1 MKRFSLLPVSLIT
14 VLCAV
19 IVLIFN
25 VTGVNDSLNRIWY
38 DFSLQHVEVEPNN
51 SISVIAFDEPS
62 LSALG
67 RWPWSREKH
76 AVLIDRL
83 SQGGVKAI
91 GKTVFFLEPQQ
102 DARLGLLD
110 QILETP
116 SLYQLQT
123 LSEEIER
130 TDLRGQVQTEVTTL
144 FTGLLD
150 LREQLDIDR
159 LFARSVEQ
167 NGSVILPMHVAP
179 GKQLGNPDYP
189 LPDTLLE
196 KKIRS
201 FPGEP
206 YIRYSDNPAAITGLI
221 LPVDHIADAA
231 SGMGHLHVIPD
242 ADGKVRSTA
251 LLVDYYGA
259 LLPSMAVDVV
269 RKALNLRAE
278 DVVFQ
283 QSQGLKLG
291 NLNIHTDKYG
301 RIRNVFYPDKWGRP
315 PFEVDSYVDVLTGHI
330 PATKYSGKIVLLGAT
345 AAGIGDTQVTAT
357 DANMPPVIALA
368 HTISNLLNEDYI
380 QVPEWSAW
388 LNYALLSAI
397 GIYLILVNRFLLPQV
412 ALIISGVILLLILGT
427 QFYMLTNQLIWLPL
441 LATVVFLLIGHASIT
456 AWLYFKS
463 EREKNRS
470 HAETAESNRLLGLSF
485 QGQGQLDMAF
495 EKLQKCP
502 LDESLMTILYNL
514 AIDFERKRQFGK
526 AAVVYEHMSTFD
538 GRFRDIA
545 ERKDRAVNL
554 ENTVILGNSATHL
567 DGPGES
573 LILDQ
578 ASLSNPMLG
587 RYEVESEL
595 GKGAMGIVYKGKDP
609 QIGRVV
615 AIKTMSLMQEFEAES
630 VEQVT
635 ERFFREAETAG
646 KLRHPN
652 IVTVYDAGSEHDL
665 AYIAMEFLQGYELTE
680 HAKRDNLLPLD
691 QVFQL
696 LIELAEALDYAH
708 ERQVVH
714 RDIKPSNVMYNPD
727 SQHATITDFGIAR
740 VVDASKTKTG
750 TVLGTPSYMSPEQ
763 FKGLKADGR
772 ADIFALGVMSYQLLT
787 GQLPF
792 TGDSL
797 VSLMRAIAEDPF
809 PDPVQIRPELPDMIN
824 EVLHNALAKD
834 REERYER
841 ALFMAEE
848 LKQCLEEWLSEHE
861 NES

>member
-14 VLCAV
+14 VVCALV
-19 IVLIFN
+19 VLVFG
-25 VTGVNDSLNRIWY
+25 VTGVNSSLNRAWY
-38 DFSLQHVEVEPNN
+38 DFSLQYVEVEPNN

-67 RWPWSREKH
+67 RWPWSRDKH
-76 AVLIDRL
+76 ALLIDQL

-102 DARLGLLD
+102 DDRLDLLD

-123 LSEEIER
+123 LSEEVGDD
-130 TDLRGQVQTEVTTL
+130 DLRGQLQTEVTGL
-144 FTGLLD
+144 FSGLLS

-159 LFARSVEQ
+159 LFARSVEN
-167 NGSVILPMHVAP
+167 NGDVILPMHVAP

-189 LPDTLLE
+189 LPPALANKT
-196 KKIRS
+196 IRN

-206 YIRYSDNPAAITGLI
+206 YIRYSNSPVAITGLI
-221 LPVDHIADAA
+221 MPIGHIADSAA
-231 SGMGHLHVIPD
+231 GIGHLNVTPD
-242 ADGKVRSTA
+242 SDGKVRSTA
-251 LLVDYYGA
+251 LLVDYYGE
-259 LLPSMAVDVV
+259 LLPSMAVEVV
-269 RKALNLRAE
+269 RQALNLNQD
-278 DVVFQ
+278 DVVFR
-283 QSQGLKLG
+283 QSQGLKIG
-291 NLNIHTDKYG
+291 NLEVNTDQFG
-301 RIRNVFYPDKWGRP
+301 RIRNVFYPSKWGRP
-315 PFEVDSYVDVLTGHI
+315 PFEIDSYVDVLTGRI
-330 PATKYSGKIVLLGAT
+330 PPTKYSGKIVLLGAT

-357 DANMPPVIALA
+357 DANMQPVIALA

-380 QVPEWSAW
+380 RVPEWGNW
-388 LNYALLSAI
+388 LAYGLLSAI
-397 GIYLILVNRFLLPQV
+397 AIYLIFINRFLLPQV
-412 ALIISGVILLLILGT
+412 ALIVSSVMLLLIMGT
-427 QFYMLTNQLIWLPL
+427 QYYMLTSHLTWLPL
-441 LATVVFLLIGHASIT
+441 MAAVVFLLLGHASVT

-502 LDESLMTILYNL
+502 LDDSVMNILYNL

-526 AAVVYEHMSTFD
+526 AAVVYEHMATFD
-538 GRFRDIA
+538 SDFRDIV
-545 ERKDRAVNL
+545 ERKDRALNL
-554 ENTVILGNSATHL
+554 ENTVILGNSAAHA

-587 RYEVESEL
+587 RYEVEREL
-595 GKGAMGIVYKGKDP
+595 GKGAMGIVYQGKDP

-665 AYIAMEFLQGYELTE
+665 AYIAMEFLEGYELTK
-680 HAKRDNLLPLD
+680 HAKKDGLLPLNE
-691 QVFQL
+691 VFQL

-714 RDIKPSNVMYNPD
+714 RDIKPSNVMYNPETK
-727 SQHATITDFGIAR
+727 HATITDFGIAR

-772 ADIFALGVMSYQLLT
+772 ADIFALGVMSYQMLT

-797 VSLMRAIAEDPF
+797 VSLMRAIAEEPF
-809 PDPVQIRPELPDMIN
+809 PDPMQIRPELPDMVN

-841 ALFMAEE
+841 ASFMAED
-848 LKQCLEEWLSEHE
+848 LKQCLEEWLAEHE